1 VIFSQFIMGVVYSLV
16 DKDGDILRTHTCQN
30 TVA

>member
-1 VIFSQFIMGVVYSLV
+1 MGVVYSLV